1 QPYRYRRDQDTNG
14 YWGGLAK
21 NAYYAQVPSGLARI
35 AWGDLELSVSAKSY
49 KRAVPYRSRYEND
62 FVDFDDPDSYE
73 TDRHL
78 WADLTYRARLSPV
91 VLLTTRVYGDTYEF
105 ESVRNSSEASA
116 CLSAG
121 DASLPT
127 CTFYTPSYSRW
138 AGIEARTSFDW
149 LKNDRFVTL
158 AGVDERIRGA
168 KLAIDPR
175 DFATGRPLRSS
186 LAFIDRS
193 DELFGA
199 YLQQTWVP
207 TTWLSFNGGARID
220 NESRFKGVLSPRV
233 AASVTPWKG
242 GTVKGIYAE
251 AFRAPTFVETDLQNP
266 IQLRAHDL
274 NPEKVRSVDVS
285 IEQRIG
291 AQRVL
296 VGAFRSWWTDLIEQH
311 VLTDAEQQEAV
322 RTGQL
327 SILSFGTAQFQNVS
341 SLDNYGVNAAYEGS
355 AFAEQLRY
363 GLNVTGAVA
372 HKTNAD
378 GTTIDALPVAPA
390 VFGNARVSYDL
401 PGDLPTLA
409 VATHYLS
416 KRPVD
421 RAYDGNWA
429 VKPYADAQLEL
440 RATISGPVP
449 KLKMLSYRA
458 SVNWAVADHGAYVVG
473 PAQTVEKYVT
483 APQLVPLDTLRFT
496 VGIQCD
502 F

>member
-1 QPYRYRRDQDTNG
+1 
-14 YWGGLAK
+14 
-21 NAYYAQVPSGLARI
+21 
-35 AWGDLELSVSAKSY
+35 
-49 KRAVPYRSRYEND
+49 
-62 FVDFDDPDSYE
+62 
-73 TDRHL
+73 
-78 WADLTYRARLSPV
+78 
-91 VLLTTRVYGDTYEF
+91 
-105 ESVRNSSEASA
+105 
-116 CLSAG
+116 
-121 DASLPT
+121 
-127 CTFYTPSYSRW
+127 
-138 AGIEARTSFDW
+138 
-149 LKNDRFVTL
+149 
-158 AGVDERIRGA
+158 
-168 KLAIDPR
+168 
-175 DFATGRPLRSS
+175 
-186 LAFIDRS
+186 
-193 DELFGA
+193 
-199 YLQQTWVP
+199 
-207 TTWLSFNGGARID
+207 
-220 NESRFKGVLSPRV
+220 
-233 AASVTPWKG
+233 
-242 GTVKGIYAE
+242 
-251 AFRAPTFVETDLQNP
+251 
-266 IQLRAHDL
+266 
-274 NPEKVRSVDVS
+274 VRSVDVS